1 VSKACVEKRAAVN
14 MLGPMPR
21 RDKQRAAV
29 NILGPQS
36 TLLGCSSSVGGYPEG
51 RVVGFEG
58 QVLTA
63 RSRYWRAS
71 QVLACLSGVVNPELQ
86 FEFEEKDK
94 KTKKHREIKGL
105 KQKNKI

>member
-1 VSKACVEKRAAVN
+1 MEGVCTR
-14 MLGPMPR
+14 
-21 RDKQRAAV
+21 QRACGVWAA
-29 NILGPQS
+29 
-36 TLLGCSSSVGGYPEG
+36 
-51 RVVGFEG
+51 FEG

-86 FEFEEKDK
+86 FQFEEKGK